1 MGIIAAMEEIQE
13 ETLGAENLEQAAD
26 QAAVVG
32 EDRVEVAEA
41 GAEIASDVAEVESA
55 SEDVAELAEI
65 GEVAEAQIE
74 SGEGLS
80 EQAAEVATIAIERIH
95 NRLGFRGQQ
104 RIVPATES
112 FGQANTRLASTK
124 LVVESISETI
134 KSVWEAIKAMAK
146 RIWDKIVM
154 FFKKIFGS
162 AKALRDHLEN
172 LKKRAQNLPGEAK
185 MKEKE
190 LTGALCKKIS
200 VKKKADLA
208 SYEVIV
214 KNSLDL
220 AGAAGK
226 ISAESASIASDVSGL
241 TAALQSSGVT
251 EANVKTFASAMD
263 NSFNKV
269 KGVVGAIATV
279 AATGVGVK
287 SKSKVAKNGD
297 ITFTETYGPFANG
310 QVIVAQ
316 GSKRN
321 FKVGATTV
329 PYSTIALSF
338 DSLDSKEV
346 AEKAKALNKAEIA
359 QVLDLATKACAAA
372 EDMEKNQ
379 KEIQKIVDESQKS
392 ADNVLK
398 AAGKVVEAAGKSD
411 DRVAMNEARE
421 AITTVF
427 GLVNQLGQ
435 RIPAALINAAYAG
448 ADYASAS
455 IANHR

>member
-1 MGIIAAMEEIQE
+1 MGIIAAMEEIQNDNI
-13 ETLGAENLEQAAD
+13 GAEDLEQAAD

-32 EDRVEVAEA
+32 EDRA
-41 GAEIASDVAEVESA
+41 DVAEQAGEIAGDVSEVEQA
-55 SEDVAELAEI
+55 SDDVAELSDI
-65 GEVAEAQIE
+65 GEVAEAAIE

-146 RIWDKIVM
+146 RIWDKVVQ

-162 AKALRDHLEN
+162 AKSLRDHLEN
-172 LKKRAQNLPGEAK
+172 LKKRTQELKAEAK
-185 MKEKE
+185 PKEKD
-190 LTGALCKKIS
+190 LTGALAKKIS
-200 VKKKADLA
+200 VKKKADLG
-208 SYEVIV
+208 SYKEIV
-214 KNSLDL
+214 DNSLKL
-220 AGAAGK
+220 SKVSNQIA
-226 ISAESASIASDVSGL
+226 AESASVASQVTGMTSN
-241 TAALQSSGVT
+241 LQSAGVN
-251 EANVKTFASAMD
+251 AASVSQFASAMTT
-263 NSFNKV
+263 SFDKLSGFLGTLSIV
-269 KGVVGAIATV
+269 QGAGVS
-279 AATGVGVK
+279 VK
-287 SKSKVAKNGD
+287 SKVKAGAGQVKVTD
-297 ITFTETYGPFANG
+297 TYGPFANG
-310 QVIVAQ
+310 QVIVGQ
-316 GSKRN
+316 ETTKNFTVSGSQVSYK
-321 FKVGATTV
+321 T
-329 PYSTIALSF
+329 LSITF
-338 DSLDSKEV
+338 ESIGEKEV
-346 AEKAKALNKAEIA
+346 AEKAKALNKGEILE
-359 QVLDLATKACAAA
+359 VIDLATKACSAA

-398 AAGKVVEAAGKSD
+398 AAGKVVEGEGKAN

-421 AITTVF
+421 AISAMF

-435 RIPAALINAAYAG
+435 RIPAALLNAGYAG